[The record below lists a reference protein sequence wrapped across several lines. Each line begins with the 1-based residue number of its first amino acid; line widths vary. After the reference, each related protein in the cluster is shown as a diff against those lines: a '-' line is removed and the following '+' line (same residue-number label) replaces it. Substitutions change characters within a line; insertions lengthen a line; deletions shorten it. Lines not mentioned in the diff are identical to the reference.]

1 MIFSLKILGVNSA
14 VPAHGR
20 VPTSQVLR
28 AHNHCFLI
36 DCGEGAQIRM
46 SQFGVGRGM
55 IDRVFISHLHG
66 DHIFGLPGWLY
77 SLSLFRRTKPLH
89 IHAPQAH
96 LLKNMLD
103 NLLAIQGEL
112 GYEIH
117 YYDAQVEPGNSLIV
131 YEDEALT
138 VQSIPLLHR
147 VPTVGYVFREK
158 PRLPNIIP
166 EKIQAYKLSVDQILL
181 AKNGH
186 MVELSDGTLLHPSE
200 LTLPPPPPRSYAY
213 LSDTAYTESV
223 LPFIQGVDLLY
234 HEATFAHELLE
245 HAKLTMHSTA
255 AEAATIASKAGVGT
269 LILGHYSSRYQD
281 LSILLE
287 EARSIFPN
295 TVLGEE
301 GREYQVPFR
310 SARKTHERLP

>member
-28 AHNHCFLI
+28 VPQHTFLI

-46 SQFGVGRGM
+46 SQYGIGRGM

-103 NLLAIQGEL
+103 NLLSIQGDL
-112 GYEIH
+112 GFEILYH
-117 YYDAQVEPGNSLIV
+117 DAFVEQDTSALV
-131 YEDEALT
+131 YEDEALI
-138 VQSIPLLHR
+138 VHSIPLLHR
-147 VPTVGYVFREK
+147 VPTVGYLFREK

-166 EKIQAYKLSVDQILL
+166 EKIHAYNLSVEQILQ
-181 AKNGH
+181 AKKGQ
-186 MVELSDGTLLHPSE
+186 MVELHDGTLLHPSE

-213 LSDTAYTESV
+213 LSDTAYNEAV
-223 LPFIQGVDLLY
+223 VPFIQGVDLLY

-255 AEAATIASKAGVGT
+255 AQAATIALKAGVGT

-281 LSILLE
+281 PSNLLE
-287 EARSIFPN
+287 EARRIFPN
-295 TVLGEE
+295 TMLGEE
-301 GREYQVPFR
+301 GREYHVPYR
-310 SARKTHERLP
+310 SARKTRQHQP